1 MVEDAFQPNSLRD
14 CFKFLP
20 SVADRSEQT
29 VFVDPPYN
37 IGFNYGNGGAEDR
50 LPAESYLA
58 RMDLLIRH
66 CERTLSP
73 TGSLWFLCPDGG
85 QIRLAQCFRRECR
98 GGIGSSGERLLAN
111 IAKTD
116 FPTGTDICSA
126 CQRRKAD
133 AILHRCHKS
142 CIATNEERRLAS
154 KWTSR
159 PDDVWQIPRLTGNSA
174 ERVSGHPCQ
183 IPEALLERI
192 VLCSSQLGELVLDPM
207 AGAGSTLVVARRLG
221 RRYLGC
227 ERDPKFAQL
236 IEKRLEQD
244 YQPNLF

>member
-1 MVEDAFQPNSLRD
+1 MHSNQIRCED

-20 SVADRSEQT
+20 LVADRSVQT

-37 IGFNYGNGGAEDR
+37 IGFDYGNGGADDR

-58 RMDLLIRH
+58 SMDLLIRH

-73 TGSLWFLCPDGG
+73 TGSLWFLCPERWAD
-85 QIRLAQCFRRECR
+85 QIGAMLSARLPRRNRIIWRETFSQYR
-98 GGIGSSGERLLAN
+98 QDRFPNGHRHLFWHVKD
-111 IAKTD
+111 AKLTP
-116 FPTGTDICSA
+116 FYT
-126 CQRRKAD
+126 D
-133 AILHRCHKS
+133 AIRV
-142 CIATNEERRLAS
+142 AS
-154 KWTSR
+154 QRMKNGDSR
-159 PDDVWQIPRLTGNSA
+159 ASGPRVPDDVWQIPRLTGNSA

-192 VLCSSQLGELVLDPM
+192 VLCSSQPGELVLDPM